1 MADNLP
7 DNIKIDDIAL
17 GKIEP
22 SVIYAE
28 LERLKV
34 EINILRNDM
43 SFFVQALATV
53 PPHQSQHEYYK
64 VVALRLQTVQASIK
78 DYCAQYNRLLP
89 IINLA
94 QIKLGHEV
102 EIAPSLGTRAA
113 TRTAKRPSVS
123 KRSGPVSSPASGQ
136 SPGQPIV
143 L

>member
-1 MADNLP
+1 MAEQLP
-7 DNIKIDDIAL
+7 ETIKIDDIAL

-22 SVIYAE
+22 TAIYAE

-43 SFFVQALATV
+43 SFFIQALATIQ
-53 PPHQSQHEYYK
+53 PHQSQHEYYK
-64 VVALRLQTVQASIK
+64 VVALRLQTVQASIR
-78 DYCAQYNRLLP
+78 DYCSQYNKLLP

-102 EIAPSLGTRAA
+102 EIAPSLGSKPA
-113 TRTAKRPSVS
+113 TRVVKRPSVS